1 MATRRA
7 TTIVCA
13 VVFGLVIAGCA
24 TDSDSSDT
32 EATTLEAPIAA
43 APAEASAAPVS
54 EGAVNLAFVEG
65 RWQCD
70 VQRQAFT
77 DLAAMDTALNE
88 RLAAAGFT
96 RDDYDAFKTEINHSE
111 DLRNEIGEVFDAYCL
126 QT

>member
-24 TDSDSSDT
+24 TNGDSSDT

-77 DLAAMDTALNE
+77 DLAAMDTALKPEVQKIQVALTYNMDDDE
-88 RLAAAGFT
+88 QTVRRTLSFT
-96 RDDYDAFKTEINHSE
+96 VQE
-111 DLRNEIGEVFDAYCL
+111 
-126 QT
+126 